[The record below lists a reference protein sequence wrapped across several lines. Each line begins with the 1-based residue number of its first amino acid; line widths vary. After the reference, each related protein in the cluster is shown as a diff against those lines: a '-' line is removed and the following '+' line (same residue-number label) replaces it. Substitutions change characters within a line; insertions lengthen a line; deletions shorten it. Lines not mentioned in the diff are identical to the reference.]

1 MLLPRNKFDLN
12 FDLRILWHN
21 STFGGEVMTSIWSFE
36 KLIWNWDKVS
46 LQRGYLQCFYKL
58 RKNPKLKLIL
68 SERGTSNLNSENVHI
83 SNSVSPKLYRWSIIY
98 FLKGQVG
105 NYARYQTS
113 NQRSNIHCT
122 RSKRFILI
130 RWRKTCLVFT
140 VISHKW
146 LTAVTNKSQLS
157 REIRQHRSKDLPCF
171 PSAGNCSQPSH
182 KTNMSSEE

>member
-1 MLLPRNKFDLN
+1 MKEEQATLTLKT
-12 FDLRILWHN
+12 
-21 STFGGEVMTSIWSFE
+21 STFRIQSHQSFIGGVSSI
-36 KLIWNWDKVS
+36 
-46 LQRGYLQCFYKL
+46 
-58 RKNPKLKLIL
+58 
-68 SERGTSNLNSENVHI
+68 
-83 SNSVSPKLYRWSIIY
+83 